1 MAHKSQANVLEAID
15 INIAD
20 YLDTRIVQNQSLLQV
35 RQMIINGSKLPEN
48 KKAYKARQFLKHNT
62 GAQADISRRS
72 SKVDGIDLTPQAL
85 QALQSFDNNLNN

>member
-48 KKAYKARQFLKHNT
+48 KKAYKAR
-62 GAQADISRRS
+62 
-72 SKVDGIDLTPQAL
+72 
-85 QALQSFDNNLNN
+85 